1 MKKFDLQL
9 FGGGGEQTTKQTRDI
24 PAQSADEAALQS
36 GLMNYSTTGLNNA
49 TGLLSSANNAVN
61 NTYNPNW
68 ATLGSNYNNTANSVA
83 SGYNYLS
90 NGVLPSTY
98 ATNRQNA
105 LNADLNATV
114 GNALTGL
121 NNRGILN
128 SSVTNQALNDIST
141 NAANTL
147 AKQYSSDISTQSNLL
162 SNQQQSA
169 ANTLNANSAAQ
180 QGSYY
185 QPSQLYQYA
194 SNNYTPASNLF
205 DTLYSGRMGTA
216 GTTQTTSGGG
226 SDSGVAGAVGTLG
239 SAMITCFAAGTMIAT
254 PDGEKPIEK
263 IKVGDK
269 VIAVDGKTETVRY
282 VNDAFMC
289 EIVELKTANRQ
300 VKTTPTQRFYTDT
313 FREPVYVGEL
323 EDKVLTRFGKE
334 DIVSRNVLPAE
345 LVYDFTTTGSNSF
358 FANGLAAEGWD

>member
-1 MKKFDLQL
+1 MNKFDLQL
-9 FGGGGEQTTKQTRDI
+9 FGGGGESTTKQTRDI

-61 NTYNPNW
+61 STYNPNW
-68 ATLGSNYNNTANSVA
+68 STLGSNYNNTANSVA
-83 SGYNYLS
+83 SGYSSLANGNLPTAYTDNITSQLKTMANSSIGSALS
-90 NGVLPSTY
+90 
-98 ATNRQNA
+98 
-105 LNADLNATV
+105 
-114 GNALTGL
+114 GL

-128 SSVTNQALNDIST
+128 SSVTNSALNDVSSNVA
-141 NAANTL
+141 NAAASKYLDAINSYQGVL
-147 AKQYSSDISTQSNLL
+147 N
-162 SNQQQSA
+162 NQQQA
-169 ANTLNANSAAQ
+169 ASNTLNANSAAQ
-180 QGSYY
+180 QSSYT

-323 EDKVLTRFGKE
+323 ENKVLTRFGKE